1 MNCKRPRMCVTF
13 FAMRNC
19 WELTLRE
26 RVVGAEHS
34 MRMQEVTMK
43 FSVLTLALAA
53 TAFGSLAASAQTT
66 IIEERRPGVVVEER
80 RVAPPP
86 VVIEQRQT
94 PVVVEQAPTQS
105 TVTTQERG
113 GFLGTESRSTT
124 TTTGTGPN
132 GDCATSTARHED
144 LLTSKTVTRTDC
156 Q

>member
-1 MNCKRPRMCVTF
+1 
-13 FAMRNC
+13 
-19 WELTLRE
+19 
-26 RVVGAEHS
+26 
-34 MRMQEVTMK
+34 MQEGNMK
-43 FSVLTLALAA
+43 FSAITLALAA
-53 TAFGSLAASAQTT
+53 TAFGSVASSAQTT
-66 IIEERRPGVVVEER
+66 VIEQRPGVVVEER
-80 RVAPPP
+80 RAPP

-94 PVVVEQAPTQS
+94 PVIVEQAPAQS

-113 GFLGTESRSTT
+113 GFLGTETHTTT